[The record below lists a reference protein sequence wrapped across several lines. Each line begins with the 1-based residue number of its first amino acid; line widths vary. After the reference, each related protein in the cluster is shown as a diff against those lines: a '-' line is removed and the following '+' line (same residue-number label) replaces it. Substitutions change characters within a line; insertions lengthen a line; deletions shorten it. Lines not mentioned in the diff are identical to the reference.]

1 MHATTAPLRCRYD
14 TRTYYR
20 DVDVVGTLSEQPTAR
35 DTFATPVNCFDAHGR
50 LEAINPPY
58 SALAPRMSIARRFLA
73 EPRAW
78 FVAWLGYW
86 QEERRWCRMASLRT
100 LHWM

>member
-20 DVDVVGTLSEQPTAR
+20 DVDVVGTLTEQPAAR

-50 LEAINPPY
+50 LEAINPP
-58 SALAPRMSIARRFLA
+58 
-73 EPRAW
+73 
-78 FVAWLGYW
+78 
-86 QEERRWCRMASLRT
+86 
-100 LHWM
+100 